1 MSGTLQPFK
10 RFGAMGV
17 ERQHLADQGGGTPS
31 LDNSVKRGGL
41 MTFGSTLNIILELAH
56 NLIIYMVCSLTQ

>member
-1 MSGTLQPFK
+1 
-10 RFGAMGV
+10 MGV

>member
-1 MSGTLQPFK
+1 VSGTLQPVK

-17 ERQHLADQGGGTPS
+17 ERQHLADQAGGTPS

-41 MTFGSTLNIILELAH
+41 MIFWKYVEDNMGIS
-56 NLIIYMVCSLTQ
+56 S

>member
-1 MSGTLQPFK
+1 VSGSLQPVK

-17 ERQHLADQGGGTPS
+17 ERQQLADQAAGTPS

-41 MTFGSTLNIILELAH
+41 M
-56 NLIIYMVCSLTQ
+56 NLCKHA